1 MKMNDISFN
10 FSSKKVLVVG
20 GSKGIGEEI
29 CKQFINSGADVY
41 CASRTPCLVK
51 NVINY
56 VCDVEKEI
64 DIENLFK
71 EITDVDFCINAVGTN
86 FCETI
91 ENISEAEWDRV
102 LDINLKSIYLVSK
115 KVVKLM
121 KEKGSGRIVNI
132 SSIAGKNKSLVSGVH
147 YTASKYGVIGLTKQ
161 LSKEVAKYDI
171 LVNCICP
178 SQTKTEMLDASM
190 STDQLFELEKG
201 IPLGRIANTREQAI
215 PVLFLCSEGAS
226 YITGAAMDINGGQL

>member
-1 MKMNDISFN
+1 
-10 FSSKKVLVVG
+10 
-20 GSKGIGEEI
+20 
-29 CKQFINSGADVY
+29 
-41 CASRTPCLVK
+41 
-51 NVINY
+51 
-56 VCDVEKEI
+56 
-64 DIENLFK
+64 
-71 EITDVDFCINAVGTN
+71 
-86 FCETI
+86 
-91 ENISEAEWDRV
+91 
-102 LDINLKSIYLVSK
+102 
-115 KVVKLM
+115 M

-147 YTASKYGVIGLTKQ
+147 YTASKYGVIGLTRQ